1 VDIIASGVRNKA
13 QFTLSARHEV
23 RPVNGL
29 APELTREQAATL
41 VAVSTGV
48 RGLGEVAAETG
59 FPAKHPWA
67 MAAYGFGFGLIAG
80 YALFGRR

>member
-1 VDIIASGVRNKA
+1 MDIIASGVRNKA
-13 QFTLSARHEV
+13 QFTMSARHEM

-29 APELTREQAATL
+29 APELTKAQAATL

-48 RGLGEVAAETG
+48 RGLGAEPVSAG
-59 FPAKHPWA
+59 SPVLHV
-67 MAAYGFGFGLIAG
+67 GFGFVAGLIAG